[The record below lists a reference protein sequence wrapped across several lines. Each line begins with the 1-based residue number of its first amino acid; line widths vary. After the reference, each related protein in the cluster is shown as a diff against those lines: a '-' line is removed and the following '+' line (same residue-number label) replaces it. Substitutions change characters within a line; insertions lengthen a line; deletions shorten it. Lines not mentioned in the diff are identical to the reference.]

1 MQQTKIA
8 LLRLDYLLGAA
19 IIFCQVLG
27 AQQLTSV
34 LFYISFFVS
43 AALWVCTT
51 TEPLDKLDCLAVA
64 IVLLAFVHVAI
75 NAALTGANISF
86 EYLKKYIMFCCSVIF
101 LSAIR
106 RITLDR
112 ATFRF
117 LEALFL
123 LVGAFMLFMY
133 LFRNQQMHLL
143 KGQYTRYLTFRF
155 TNPNLTA
162 LFLSCMMMFL
172 EVAAFQE
179 KCVPVKIL
187 MLAMAAAEL
196 VFLYQTESRN
206 ALLAVVV
213 FTVFSAF
220 FFLRKKHITFRKSTL
235 WFAAVLPL
243 LFAIVYLYFVD
254 STGFAKIFSFIAGEG
269 KKLNS
274 RTKIW
279 QPAFREFA
287 VSPIFGAYYQVS
299 GGTGNSQL
307 HNTHVDV
314 LASYGLSVLIL
325 ICIFL
330 YLLMRDKQKKITS
343 PAQSSTLLGFIC
355 ALLLGMGEAA
365 LFSGGLSVYLFFGIF
380 LATTDEEQRTEV
392 PRALSLSQ

>member
-1 MQQTKIA
+1 MQRTKIA

-19 IIFCQVLG
+19 IILCQILYLR
-27 AQQLTSV
+27 QLVSI

-51 TEPLDKLDCLAVA
+51 TESLDKLDWLAIA

-75 NAALTGANISF
+75 NAALTGASFSF

-101 LSAIR
+101 LAAIR
-106 RITLDR
+106 RISLDQT
-112 ATFRF
+112 TFRF

-123 LVGAFMLFMY
+123 LIGAFMLFMY

-143 KGQYTRYLTFRF
+143 NGQYTRYLTFRF

-179 KCVPVKIL
+179 KRVPMKIL
-187 MLAMAAAEL
+187 LFAMAAAEL

-206 ALLAVVV
+206 ALLAVLA
-213 FTVFSAF
+213 FTVFSLL
-220 FFLRKKHITFRKSTL
+220 FFLRKKHLTFRKGTL
-235 WFAAVLPL
+235 WLVAIVPL

-254 STGFAKIFSFIAGEG
+254 STGFAKLFSFFAGEG

-279 QPAFREFA
+279 LPAFQA
-287 VSPIFGAYYQVS
+287 YAASPIFGAYYQVS
-299 GGTGNSQL
+299 GGTGSSQL
-307 HNTHVDV
+307 HNTHVDI
-314 LASYGLSVLIL
+314 LASYGLSILIL
-325 ICIFL
+325 VCIFL
-330 YLLMRDKQKKITS
+330 YLLMRDKQKKVTS
-343 PAQSSTLLGFIC
+343 PAQNSTLLGFIC
-355 ALLLGMGEAA
+355 ALLLGIGEAA

-380 LATTDEEQRTEV
+380 LAATGEEQRTEDS
-392 PRALSLSQ
+392 RAFRLSQ